1 MEGGKIKVHY
11 FDIYGK
17 AEPIRMLLLKAGVEF
32 EDHRMTFEEF
42 KAMKETPGVLEF
54 GQVPMV
60 ELADGTKL
68 T

>member
-11 FDIYGK
+11 FGLYGK
-17 AEPIRMLLLKAGVEF
+17 GEPIRMLLLKAGVEF
-32 EDHRMTFEEF
+32 EDHRMTYDEF
-42 KAMKETPGVLEF
+42 KAMKETGALEF
-54 GQVPMV
+54 GQLPMV